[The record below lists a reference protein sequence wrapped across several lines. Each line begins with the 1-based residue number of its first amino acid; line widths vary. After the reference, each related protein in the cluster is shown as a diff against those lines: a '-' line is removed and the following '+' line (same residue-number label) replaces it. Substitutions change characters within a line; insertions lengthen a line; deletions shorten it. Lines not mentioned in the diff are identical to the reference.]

1 MSGVERIKSLK
12 SAVELRFSR
21 SYKVLA
27 RFFAYRFSGSMW
39 GTQGIFKTPDPN
51 SDTFSSSYADEKT
64 MLRITEMRDS
74 ISTKDTKHVL
84 GKELTCAK
92 AGLKYK
98 NKD

>member
-12 SAVELRFSR
+12 SAVELRISH
-21 SYKVLA
+21 A
-27 RFFAYRFSGSMW
+27 PIRFWLDFCLSHLGE

-64 MLRITEMRDS
+64 MLGITEMRDI

-84 GKELTCAK
+84 DKEFTWAK
-92 AGLKYK
+92 AGLGYK
-98 NKD
+98 IKN